1 MLYLANIGRSTP
13 ELEAQLPAD
22 VPILREP
29 FTADQLRDV
38 VRPLMERYGRD

>member
-29 FTADQLRDV
+29 FTADQLRAA